1 MTMPLL
7 AAGHNG
13 SFWMPVQASTFA
25 GETDSIFYF
34 IYWLCVVFFI
44 IIVGA
49 TGYFAVKYKMK
60 GPDDKT
66 SPIRGNHQLEII
78 WSVIP
83 SILLLVMFAWGFSAF
98 MDQQRPPADAI
109 DISITGQKWSWT
121 MTYENGG
128 QDGNHLV
135 VPVNQ
140 PVQLTMH
147 SVDVLHSFFIPA
159 FRVKRDVIPNR
170 YTTIWFEATE
180 LGAFHIFCTEYC
192 GDLHSDM
199 IGTVDVVTME
209 EYEEYLGTL
218 QGCAEGQTLAECG
231 ETAFARNGCNAC
243 HSVAGAAVLVGPALE
258 GLYGTERNFDDG
270 TSATADENYIR
281 QSIMEPNSQVVQG
294 FAPQMPT
301 FAGRIDDE
309 QMTALIAYIR
319 SLGE

>member
-25 GETDSIFYF
+25 GETDAIFYF

-44 IIVGA
+44 MIVGA
-49 TGYFAVKYKMK
+49 IGYFAVKYKMK
-60 GPDDKT
+60 GPDDRT

-109 DISITGQKWSWT
+109 DVSVTGQKWSWA
-121 MTYENGG
+121 MTYENGATEM
-128 QDGNHLV
+128 NHLV

-147 SVDVLHSFFIPA
+147 STDVLHSFFIPA

-180 LGAFHIFCTEYC
+180 IGAYHIFCTEYC
-192 GDLHSDM
+192 GTSHSDM
-199 IGTVDVVTME
+199 IGTVDVVTQE
-209 EYEEYLGTL
+209 EYEEHLGSL
-218 QGCAEGQTLAECG
+218 GGCEEGQSLAECG
-231 ETAFARNGCNAC
+231 EAVFTGSGCGAC
-243 HSVAGAAVLVGPALE
+243 HSVVGTDVLIGPPLS
-258 GLYGTERNFDDG
+258 GLFGSERNFEDG
-270 TSATADENYIR
+270 SVASADENYIR

-309 QMTALIAYIR
+309 QLTALIAYIR
-319 SLGE
+319 ELGE

>member
-25 GETDSIFYF
+25 GEVDTIFYF
-34 IYWLCVVFFI
+34 IYWLCVAFFI
-44 IIVGA
+44 LIVGA
-49 TGYFAVKYKMK
+49 TGYFAWAYRKR
-60 GPDDKT
+60 GDDDRT

-83 SILLLVMFAWGFSAF
+83 SILLVVMFAWGFSAF
-98 MDQQRPPADAI
+98 MDQQKAPADAI
-109 DISITGQKWSWT
+109 DVSITGQKWSWT

-140 PVQLTMH
+140 PIALTMH
-147 SVDVLHSFFIPA
+147 SVDVLHSFYIPA

-180 LGAFHIFCTEYC
+180 LGTFHIFCTEYC

-199 IGTVDVVTME
+199 IGTVDVVTQE

-218 QGCAEGQTLAECG
+218 QGCADGESLADCG
-231 ETAFARNGCNAC
+231 ARIYTRQGCNAC
-243 HSVAGAAVLVGPALE
+243 HSVDGSRIVGPTFQN
-258 GLYGTERNFDDG
+258 LYGADRAFEDG
-270 TSATADENYIR
+270 TSVVADENYIR
-281 QSIMEPNSQVVQG
+281 QSLMEPSSQVVEG
-294 FAPQMPT
+294 YPPSMPT
-301 FAGRIDDE
+301 YAGRIGDDE
-309 QMTALIAYIR
+309 VTALIAYIR
-319 SLGE
+319 SLSE